1 MNIPMIY
8 VELEKKNKKT
18 MSKVLTFGSFTAVIV
33 YVIVGIFG
41 YVTFVYDPDALMSQ
55 NIFEAPY
62 QKNVA
67 ITIVLLQLFYLYRQ
81 TLESYLLS

>member
-18 MSKVLTFGSFTAVIV
+18 MSRVLTFGSFTAVIV

-41 YVTFVYDPDALMSQ
+41 YVTFVYDTDALLAQ
-55 NIFEAPY
+55 NILEAPY
-62 QKNVA
+62 QNNVA
-67 ITIVLLQLFYLYRQ
+67 ITIVLLYLMF
-81 TLESYLLS
+81 LG